1 MTHFIF
7 GNVHEADENRL
18 MQGSYLIV
26 LQAVRVPPHLLV
38 AVNGKTWS
46 ISVSGQLPGEPLEKL
61 FAYIQRKHVPTIF
74 SELRLPEGV
83 SAAHFAIMLDEAVSK
98 YPEVHANAVTCLH
111 PIREVAAQ
119 VFGEEAEKA
128 RFIFELIPALEKS
141 HAIGTH
147 FGFYVREYLD
157 ANGHLAM
164 PVYSAEDVAAA
175 TEEAARQFAEN
186 KE

>member
-1 MTHFIF
+1 LTHFVF
-7 GNVHEADENRL
+7 GNVHEADEKRL
-18 MQGSYLIV
+18 MHGSYLIV
-26 LQAVRVPPHLLV
+26 LQAVRVPPHLLM
-38 AVNGKTWS
+38 AVDGRTWS

-61 FAYIQRKHVPTIF
+61 FAYINRKQVPTIF
-74 SELRLPEGV
+74 SELRLPAGI
-83 SAAHFAIMLDEAVSK
+83 SALAFSGLLDDAVAK
-98 YPEVHANAVTCLH
+98 YPEVHANSVTCLH

-141 HAIGTH
+141 HAIGMH
-147 FGFYVREYLD
+147 FGCYVREYLD
-157 ANGHLAM
+157 AIGNLAM

-175 TEEAARQFAEN
+175 TEVAARQFAEN